1 MVKYA
6 GLLSY
11 FHLNSTQ
18 QRIRD
23 AGV

>member
-1 MVKYA
+1 MAKYA